1 MSLVDVGSLQSL
13 SYAAAAIGVCVAT
26 AYYVMTLRNQNR
38 TRQAQLF
45 MQIHE
50 QWRNRNF
57 IKRFYDALNNWEWED
72 EGDFWRRYG
81 QGPNEE
87 AFITVIE
94 LAWYFDGVGQLL
106 RDGLIDIGLVYAMYS
121 DRVIRLWEK
130 FLPIIEGLR
139 DQNPEYYG
147 NFEYLYEELKKR
159 HVTQ

>member
-1 MSLVDVGSLQSL
+1 LVDVGLLQSL
-13 SYAAAAIGVCVAT
+13 SYVAAAIGVCVAT

-38 TRQAQLF
+38 TRRAQLF

-50 QWRNRNF
+50 QWRDRNF

-72 EGDFWRRYG
+72 EGDFWNRYG

-94 LAWYFDGVGQLL
+94 VAWYFDSVGQLL

-130 FLPIIEGLR
+130 FLPIVEGLR
-139 DQNPEYYG
+139 EQYRNPDYYG
-147 NFEYLYEELKKR
+147 NFEYLYDELKKR
-159 HVTQ
+159 HVGS